1 MNVVTTDDVKKVAR
15 LARLQLSDSE
25 LAMFVGQ
32 LNDILTYVQQLQA
45 IPTDQVPPTSHPL
58 PLTNVMRDDHP
69 GVSLPPDAVTAIAPS
84 AHGVC
89 YKVPKIIDT

>member
-15 LARLQLSDSE
+15 LARLRLSESE

-32 LNDILTYVQQLQA
+32 LNEILTYVQQLQA
-45 IPTDQVPPTSHPL
+45 IVTDQVPPTSHPL
-58 PLTNVMRDDHP
+58 PLTNVMRDDRP
-69 GVSLPPDAVTAIAPS
+69 GQSLPSEAVTAIAPA
-84 AHGVC
+84 AHGAC